1 MALVVPIKTHN
12 QSVIVVKIFKGVTA
26 AEERRFEQENV
37 RAKREQYLD
46 SNPIERR
53 ASDEAYREKVAL
65 LKAGLGGV
73 PSGLILD
80 LGGNTGGESTV
91 LLQEG
96 FEIVISDINE
106 VALAL
111 ARERAE
117 KFGLKVPTCVAGD
130 VHALPFAD
138 ETFDVVMVVE
148 ALHHFE
154 DYDAAL
160 NEIFRILRPG
170 GMLMA
175 IEPNG
180 WNPLRRLSEIRDRFR
195 GTIEKS
201 FTGRQLRRLL
211 KRAGFLDAHVASVP
225 GGRSKLRMSDV
236 PRYRRLGAYGH
247 AWLQRNCPAW
257 FGSFQ
262 IKAFKRGE
270 LIDEKPED
278 WPNYLREPGGKGRV
292 RFDSESESWIGS
304 AWAYPQVNHVPVLIR
319 EDRIAI
325 EKLQSNES

>member
-130 VHALPFAD
+130 VVG
-138 ETFDVVMVVE
+138 T
-148 ALHHFE
+148 
-154 DYDAAL
+154 AA
-160 NEIFRILRPG
+160 
-170 GMLMA
+170 A
-175 IEPNG
+175 CVC
-180 WNPLRRLSEIRDRFR
+180 
-195 GTIEKS
+195 
-201 FTGRQLRRLL
+201 RQSQSRCT
-211 KRAGFLDAHVASVP
+211 
-225 GGRSKLRMSDV
+225 GGRGV
-236 PRYRRLGAYGH
+236 YRPTAAVAAGGGGNIAG
-247 AWLQRNCPAW
+247 
-257 FGSFQ
+257 Q
-262 IKAFKRGE
+262 ISLPNLHSTTGISAIGQGE
-270 LIDEKPED
+270 A
-278 WPNYLREPGGKGRV
+278 GGGR
-292 RFDSESESWIGS
+292 
-304 AWAYPQVNHVPVLIR
+304 
-319 EDRIAI
+319 
-325 EKLQSNES
+325 